1 VSLLYLVLVLVL
13 VGVLLHCLNAYGSEY
28 IDGKFIRLINVVV
41 IIAAIV
47 YVLAAFGDLSLSLM
61 QLAPGDDVQSST
73 TTVLGIEAQP
83 VGIDGSTLR
92 LGYIRSQ
99 RSRVPGFDE
108 PTQIPSVRIETK
120 VDGHGSVIGE
130 TLEVDDNAPSKG
142 WFSK

>member
-1 VSLLYLVLVLVL
+1 MDDDPVGMGGVVFVVGAVFAALLLGLSGCTVQY
-13 VGVLLHCLNAYGSEY
+13 
-28 IDGKFIRLINVVV
+28 
-41 IIAAIV
+41 
-47 YVLAAFGDLSLSLM
+47 GDLSLSLM